1 MPPRPVSSRTR
12 NTNRTTNSTTPTTL
26 PAAPSILSSVSSSLP
41 PTPTILTSYAITRH
55 QTQISEKARL
65 DYLTFSTGI
74 DGTLPAPNIASSSS
88 TRVSLSNIPS
98 SNPRKRT
105 FQKSLCRSDSQNQI
119 QINRK
124 RSKQSRLATIS
135 TPTPSSSTTSLSPI
149 VTRAR
154 AKAAESQKKHLGIAS
169 FMRQSKTSTSQ
180 KRSNPSIKS
189 TSKHPQEM
197 SSSSSLELSSNSQPK
212 ENDGQDKENSG
223 TNDNCTG
230 DQAVTLESQVENPS
244 VLEGEREGDPL
255 DNQNNENQGEKN
267 NGQGNN
273 GGGEHDEEGEDE
285 DEENE
290 DEDEDEDDRDG
301 DEDEDEDE
309 DEDDYDHSRQAD
321 QDGLFSS
328 GGSMGGMV
336 SGMSSRL
343 KTILTNLRAYQDP
356 SLQLIALQDLA
367 VLLSVSTEE
376 TLQGY
381 FSNDTFVKELV
392 LLMRGTGEDD
402 NPEIMLLACR
412 CLSNL
417 MEAIPSS
424 LGSVVHGGA
433 VPVLCAKLIEI
444 QYIDLAE
451 QSLTTLEKISSEY
464 PHAVVKEGGLAAVLM
479 FLDFFSTNVQRTAV
493 KTAANCCRGIQH
505 DSIAMV
511 QDILP
516 NLENIIQYSDQK
528 IVEQTC
534 LCFVRLADSYKSNV
548 GHLQTI
554 ITETILRSILS
565 LLSPNA
571 NVVVGTIAEYSP
583 TLGFALLE
591 MDIVD
596 TLFLILTGAHAPD
609 TNGENDEPLTV
620 SNIGSRPKEQVSD
633 IIGIITELLPPLPK
647 DDPLFDTEYKYAALK
662 NKEKEQGEEESQ
674 SEDVEM
680 AASIDNHTDKREELL
695 KSHPDRV
702 RRIGRILIP
711 TLIEVYSST
720 VHLRVRQRAIH
731 ALVKLIY
738 FTNDSVL
745 NAVLKTVELASF
757 LAIILSQ
764 QEHQSLVV
772 AALQI
777 ADILMA
783 KMPSVYSFY
792 FEREGVKF
800 EVSKLA
806 CLGAE
811 VSLSKGT
818 TMETI
823 SQDVMKSTK
832 GQDCGRSGTE
842 TVTEVAQKAS
852 ELEESIP
859 AIGKEPTSEPL
870 SDATSKTT
878 VSGQRL
884 VDLMSEL
891 RNMRNLPDQ
900 ERRVDQ
906 LMEAIE
912 KELEVAQSQY
922 QSPSQSG
929 ETTMLA
935 DTRTSTLDHL
945 RTLRHFVAGGSRSVI
960 ISQKEEKGLGSG
972 KAKDWIFERSRI
984 IVNTL
989 ETVAAVGEKGQHK
1002 GTSVLADLKRMAG
1015 ELAEPVDVASR
1026 TVKELAEYFTR
1037 LGATGI
1043 SSFEFLNSGLP
1054 QALLNYLVGA
1064 KDSKPPHQERRV
1076 REFIQEFMTIPRG
1089 NSDKSAAKVPL
1100 SVLVRKMQEALTRME
1115 MFEVESAQTPL
1126 VEARNNSSSSLAT
1139 QVRLKLTPDEGT
1151 EVPPGY
1157 QNLVVSIH
1165 AIATFR
1171 TLDEYLRPR
1180 LKPKLSVPETKPTLN
1195 NEKNGSIQGRSSG
1208 SDAKLAPELTRN
1220 GERPHGPMKLESD
1233 ENTTNKLRTESSQ
1246 AGDAEDIKINNS
1258 SDDSLEDSDGD
1269 IEMDYEMESAT
1280 GVQNTK
1286 GSDASPVDMD
1296 SDVKM
1301 TEVTQAN
1308 SEAPS
1313 ADGVKNG
1320 ESLPLKSESSAL
1332 PKKGRSAA
1340 GQQLESSSSSW
1351 HIQFS
1356 LHGSPIST
1364 DRTVYGAIHDYER
1377 KNGKSASQRNL
1388 WSFMYPI
1395 KYKRVDSPPPEQSA
1409 LAASSQCHG
1418 DLDLTFTS
1426 QMPRELPQHADYA
1439 PILGLLRVLH
1449 GLNGDWRRFFGAEDQ
1464 PLKATVQHLPSSEF
1478 INSKISAKVN
1488 RQLEEPLI
1496 VASSCLPD
1504 WIVGLVTGFPFL
1516 FPFETRY
1523 TYLQSTAFGFS
1534 RSVMRWQN
1542 QQQRGGNTDQRDE
1555 SQTFL
1560 GRIQRQKVRI
1570 SRQKALES
1578 AVRVMDL
1585 YGANQAML
1593 EVEYFDE
1600 VGTGLGPTL
1609 EFYSL
1614 VSKEFCKKPLKLWR
1628 DGDSGSSSEYV
1639 TAPQGLFP
1647 RPMVHFKDH
1656 SDNEKSL
1663 GQFIAKAMLDSRIID
1678 VPLSTLFVSQLLG
1691 RNREPHLQLV
1701 STIDPVLA
1709 RSLQSLQAFV
1719 AEKKRI
1725 YSLKLPSKERESA
1738 LKNIELH
1745 GSKLDDMSLDFTLAG
1760 YPEIEL
1766 KRGGA
1771 NIPVTIYNVEEYINL
1786 TLDFTVGQGIQAQ
1799 VSSFR
1804 EGFNSVFSIQ
1814 NLAGFRS
1821 GELVGLFGSGEEDWS
1836 YETLVDSVKADH
1848 GFRSES
1854 RAFKNL
1860 LRVMSELNKEERR
1873 QFLQFITGSPKLPIG
1888 GFKNLH
1894 PPFTVVC
1901 KPFEAPLKADDYLPS
1916 VMTCANYLKMPDYSC
1931 KEVTLRK
1938 FKMAYEEGQGSF
1950 HLS

>member
-1 MPPRPVSSRTR
+1 MPPRPHSSRTLD
-12 NTNRTTNSTTPTTL
+12 TNRTTSTAHTSPISLSTSSTTSL
-26 PAAPSILSSVSSSLP
+26 LP
-41 PTPTILTSYAITRH
+41 PTPTILTSNAITRH
-55 QTQISEKARL
+55 QVQVSKKARL
-65 DYLTFSTGI
+65 DYLTFSSGI
-74 DGTLPAPNIASSSS
+74 DGTLPIPGISSSSS
-88 TRVSLSNIPS
+88 TRASSSSNIS
-98 SNPRKRT
+98 SPNPRKRT
-105 FQKSLCRSDSQNQI
+105 FPETTQKSQCRSDSQSQI
-119 QINRK
+119 QKNRK
-124 RSKQSRLATIS
+124 QSKHPRLAITSKPLSS
-135 TPTPSSSTTSLSPI
+135 TAHSSSV
-149 VTRAR
+149 VTRSRAR
-154 AKAAESQKKHLGIAS
+154 ATEHQKRNQGIAS

-180 KRSNPSIKS
+180 KRSNLNIKS
-189 TSKHPQEM
+189 ATRHSQEM
-197 SSSSSLELSSNSQPK
+197 SSSTSLDISSDIQSKTTDE
-212 ENDGQDKENSG
+212 QDKENSG
-223 TNDNCTG
+223 TSGSCTE
-230 DQAVTLESQVENPS
+230 DQSVTPENNGENSGESPAEH
-244 VLEGEREGDPL
+244 EGDSR
-255 DNQNNENQGEKN
+255 QNNV
-267 NGQGNN
+267 GQD
-273 GGGEHDEEGEDE
+273 EHGDIQIDKGVAETNEEGED

-290 DEDEDEDDRDG
+290 DDDEDEDEDDD
-301 DEDEDEDE
+301 DEDE
-309 DEDDYDHSRQAD
+309 DEDDDDYDHNQQAG

-343 KTILTNLRAYQDP
+343 KGTLTNLRAYQDP

-381 FSNDTFVKELV
+381 FSNDAFVKELV
-392 LLMRGTGEDD
+392 LLMRGTGDGDD

-412 CLSNL
+412 CLSNM

-505 DSIAMV
+505 DSISMV

-516 NLENIIQYSDQK
+516 NLESIMQYSDQK
-528 IVEQTC
+528 IVEQAC
-534 LCFVRLADSYKSNV
+534 LCFVRLADSFKSNV
-548 GHLQTI
+548 VHLQTI
-554 ITETILRSILS
+554 ITESILRSILS

-596 TLFLILTGAHAPD
+596 TLFLVLTGAHAPD
-609 TNGENDEPLTV
+609 TDGENDGPLIV
-620 SNIGSRPKEQVSD
+620 SNIESRPKEQVSD

-662 NKEKEQGEEESQ
+662 DKENEKEDEEKEEEEEEEESQ
-674 SEDVEM
+674 NEDVDM
-680 AASIDNHTDKREELL
+680 SASAENHIDKREELL

-738 FTNDSVL
+738 FTTDSVL
-745 NAVLKTVELASF
+745 STVLKTVELASF
-757 LAIILSQ
+757 LAIVLSQ

-777 ADILMA
+777 TDILMT

-792 FEREGVKF
+792 FEREGVTF
-800 EVSKLA
+800 EISKLA
-806 CLGAE
+806 CLGVE
-811 VSLSKGT
+811 VSLSKEMKILET
-818 TMETI
+818 TAQENVKNTKAE
-823 SQDVMKSTK
+823 DST
-832 GQDCGRSGTE
+832 GSEPDT
-842 TVTEVAQKAS
+842 TVEAIQK
-852 ELEESIP
+852 
-859 AIGKEPTSEPL
+859 TSETEELTPVIDMNSETEPNL
-870 SDATSKTT
+870 DNASKTATST
-878 VSGQRL
+878 QRL
-884 VDLMSEL
+884 VELMSGL
-891 RNMRNLPDQ
+891 RNMRNQQNQ
-900 ERRVDQ
+900 ERTVDEQ
-906 LMEAIE
+906 LGAIE
-912 KELEVAQSQY
+912 KELELAQSQY
-922 QSPSQSG
+922 QPPSQSD
-929 ETTMLA
+929 ETIKFT
-935 DTRTSTLDHL
+935 DTRISTLDHL
-945 RTLRHFVAGGSRSVI
+945 RTLQQFLSGGSRSVL

-972 KAKDWIFERSRI
+972 KSKDWIFERSKI
-984 IVNTL
+984 IVDAFQ
-989 ETVAAVGEKGQHK
+989 VASATSDAGQHK
-1002 GTSVLADLKRMAG
+1002 GTSVLADLKRIAAD
-1015 ELAEPVDVASR
+1015 LVEPIEVASNA
-1026 TVKELAEYFTR
+1026 VKELAEYFIK

-1054 QALLNYLVGA
+1054 QALLNYLVDT
-1064 KDSKPPHQERRV
+1064 KDSKSPEQKQRV
-1076 REFIQEFMTIPRG
+1076 REFIQAFMTVPQS
-1089 NSDKSAAKVPL
+1089 NLNKSTSTSPL
-1100 SVLVRKMQEALTRME
+1100 SVLVKKMQEALTRME
-1115 MFEVESAQTPL
+1115 AFEVESAQSSL
-1126 VEARNNSSSSLAT
+1126 VEARNSSSSSLAT

-1180 LKPKLSVPETKPTLN
+1180 LKLKLSVPETKASLD
-1195 NEKNGSIQGRSSG
+1195 NEKNGSFQDKSGSVDSKLNSETTQKTQKSGQSRSSAK
-1208 SDAKLAPELTRN
+1208 SD
-1220 GERPHGPMKLESD
+1220 SD
-1233 ENTTNKLRTESSQ
+1233 ENSTDDVK
-1246 AGDAEDIKINNS
+1246 AEPPQTSNIQDVDISNPVDTS
-1258 SDDSLEDSDGD
+1258 SDDD
-1269 IEMDYEMESAT
+1269 IEMDYDGESTT
-1280 GVQNTK
+1280 GIQNMGGFDT
-1286 GSDASPVDMD
+1286 SAIDMD

-1301 TEVTQAN
+1301 TEVTQA
-1308 SEAPS
+1308 SVEISS
-1313 ADGVKNG
+1313 ADTAKND
-1320 ESLPLKSESSAL
+1320 ETQPTKSESSTP
-1332 PKKGRSAA
+1332 PKKERGVVGPES
-1340 GQQLESSSSSW
+1340 ESSSPAW

-1364 DRTVYGAIHDYER
+1364 DKTVYGAIHDYER
-1377 KNGKSASQRNL
+1377 KNGKSASQRSM

-1395 KYKRVDSPPPEQSA
+1395 KYKRVESPPPEQAA
-1409 LAASSQCHG
+1409 LVASSESH
-1418 DLDLTFTS
+1418 DDADLTFTS
-1426 QMPRELPQHADYA
+1426 QMPKELPQHADYA

-1449 GLNGDWRRFFGAEDQ
+1449 GLNDDWRQFYGSDEQ
-1464 PLKATVQHLPSSEF
+1464 LPKGTVQHLPSSEF
-1478 INSKISAKVN
+1478 INTKISAKVN

-1504 WIVGLVTGFPFL
+1504 WIIGLVTGFPFL

-1534 RSVMRWQN
+1534 RSILRWQN
-1542 QQQRGGNTDQRDE
+1542 QQQRGGHADQRDE

-1628 DGDSGSSSEYV
+1628 DGDSESSSEYV

-1647 RPMVHFKDH
+1647 RPIAHSKSH
-1656 SDNEKSL
+1656 SDNEKKILKLFRSL

-1678 VPLSTLFVSQLLG
+1678 VPLSTLFV
-1691 RNREPHLQLV
+1691 N
-1701 STIDPVLA
+1701 PVLA

-1719 AEKKRI
+1719 TEKKRI
-1725 YSLKLPSKERESA
+1725 YGQKLPSKERESA
-1738 LKNIELH
+1738 LMNIELH
-1745 GSKLDDMSLDFTLAG
+1745 GSKLEDMSLDFTLAG

-1771 NIPVTIYNVEEYINL
+1771 NIPVTIYNVEEYISL
-1786 TLDFTVGQGIQAQ
+1786 TLEFTVGRGIEAQ
-1799 VSSFR
+1799 LRSFR

-1821 GELVGLFGSGEEDWS
+1821 GELVSLFGAGEEDWS
-1836 YETLVDSVKADH
+1836 YETLVDAVKADH

-1860 LRVMSELNKEERR
+1860 LRYMSELDKDERR

-1916 VMTCANYLKMPDYSC
+1916 VMTCANYLKMPDYSS
-1931 KEVTLRK
+1931 KEVTLTK